1 MLQNGCNVGHPPGTV
16 TGSADVRGALRYAPG
31 MKANSRLNCVLASVA
46 ALAAGASLW
55 AAEAKPAAGAAK
67 ASTPAVQT
75 PAPAQ
80 AAAAAPAQPEAR
92 PPMNPEIA
100 ATIKKTLDSRFPG
113 TAVTDVQPS
122 PLPGLYE
129 VYVSGKIYYA
139 DATGDHVIVGGAI
152 IDTRTK
158 TDLTDARL
166 QELGTIDFKSLPF
179 DKAIKVVHGNGSRQL
194 AAFEDPDCPF
204 CQKLEQELATI
215 KDTTVYVFLFPID
228 TLHPQASKHAR
239 EIWCAP
245 DRATAWTGWLTQRK
259 PLAEATCQKD
269 PIGELTK
276 LGDKLNIDGTPTMFL
291 ANGHRV
297 GGAIPTDQLEK
308 LLVAA
313 SGPAAGT
320 GGGAAAAPPAA
331 KAPANR

>member
-1 MLQNGCNVGHPPGTV
+1 M
-16 TGSADVRGALRYAPG
+16 TGSADARPSLRYAPD
-31 MKANSRLNCVLASVA
+31 MKAKSRLIGVVAGLAV
-46 ALAAGASLW
+46 LAAGASLW
-55 AAEAKPAAGAAK
+55 AADAKPAAGTAKPEAAAQPSPA
-67 ASTPAVQT
+67 ASTT
-75 PAPAQ
+75 
-80 AAAAAPAQPEAR
+80 
-92 PPMNPEIA
+92 PMNPEIA

-113 TAVTDVQPS
+113 TTVTGVEPS

-129 VYVSGKIYYA
+129 VYVGGKIYYS
-139 DATGDHVIVGGAI
+139 DASADHVVVGGSI

-179 DKAIKVVHGNGSRQL
+179 DKAIKIVHGNGSRQL

-228 TLHPQASKHAR
+228 TLHPQASKHAH

-245 DRATAWTGWLTQRK
+245 DRAAAWTSWLTQRK
-259 PLAEATCQKD
+259 APPAASGSCQKD
-269 PIGELTK
+269 PTGELAK
-276 LGDKLNIDGTPTMFL
+276 LGDKLFIDGTPTMFL

-308 LLVAA
+308 LLVAS
-313 SGPAAGT
+313 SGPPSKSSAG
-320 GGGAAAAPPAA
+320 APTAPSR
-331 KAPANR
+331 APANR

>member
-1 MLQNGCNVGHPPGTV
+1 MW
-16 TGSADVRGALRYAPG
+16 
-31 MKANSRLNCVLASVA
+31 VLASVA
-46 ALAAGASLW
+46 ALAAAASFGAV
-55 AAEAKPAAGAAK
+55 ETKPAPGAAK
-67 ASTPAVQT
+67 A
-75 PAPAQ
+75 
-80 AAAAAPAQPEAR
+80 AAATVPPAASAQPEASTAR
-92 PPMNPEIA
+92 APMNPEIA

-113 TAVTDVQPS
+113 TAVSDVQQS

-129 VYVSGKIYYA
+129 VYVGGKIYYA
-139 DATGDHVIVGGAI
+139 DATGDHVIVGGSI

-204 CQKLEQELATI
+204 CQKLEQELATV

-228 TLHPQASKHAR
+228 TLHPQASKHAH

-245 DRATAWTGWLTQRK
+245 DRAAAWTSWLTQRK
-259 PLAEATCQKD
+259 PLPEATCQKD
-269 PIGELTK
+269 PIGELAK
-276 LGDKLNIDGTPTMFL
+276 VADKLNIDGTPTMFL

-297 GGAIPTDQLEK
+297 SGAIPTDQLEK

-313 SGPAAGT
+313 SGPPAGA
-320 GGGAAAAPPAA
+320 GAGAPAAPQPP
-331 KAPANR
+331 KASANR

>member
-1 MLQNGCNVGHPPGTV
+1 M
-16 TGSADVRGALRYAPG
+16 GSADVRGALRYAPG
-31 MKANSRLNCVLASVA
+31 MKANFRLMCVLASVA
-46 ALAAGASLW
+46 ALAAGTSLW
-55 AAEAKPAAGAAK
+55 AGQAKQAAGAAK
-67 ASTPAVQT
+67 AATAAVQPAAAT
-75 PAPAQ
+75 GSTAVQPAAAAGSTAVQPPAPAQ
-80 AAAAAPAQPEAR
+80 PAR

-113 TAVTDVQPS
+113 TTVSDVQPS
-122 PLPGLYE
+122 PLPDLYE
-129 VYVSGKIYYA
+129 VYVGGKIYYA
-139 DATGDHVIVGGAI
+139 DATGDHVIVGGSI

-228 TLHPQASKHAR
+228 SLHPQASKHAH

-245 DRATAWTGWLTQRK
+245 DRAAAWTNWLTQRK
-259 PLAEATCQKD
+259 ALPQATCQKD
-269 PIGELTK
+269 PIGELAK

-313 SGPAAGT
+313 SGPPAGT
-320 GGGAAAAPPAA
+320 GTGAAAPTG
-331 KAPANR
+331 KH

>member
-1 MLQNGCNVGHPPGTV
+1 MQQRTGRGTV
-16 TGSADVRGALRYAPG
+16 TGGADVGGALRYAPG
-31 MKANSRLNCVLASVA
+31 MKANSRLMCVLASVA
-46 ALAAGASLW
+46 ALAAGTSLW
-55 AAEAKPAAGAAK
+55 AAETKPAAGAAK
-67 ASTPAVQT
+67 AAAPVQ
-75 PAPAQ
+75 APAQ
-80 AAAAAPAQPEAR
+80 APAAAQPEAAR

-113 TAVTDVQPS
+113 TAVSDVQVS

-129 VYVSGKIYYA
+129 VYVGGKIYYA
-139 DATGDHVIVGGAI
+139 DATGDHVIVGGSI

-166 QELGTIDFKSLPF
+166 QEMGTIDFKSLPF

-228 TLHPQASKHAR
+228 TLHPQASKHAH

-259 PLAEATCQKD
+259 ALPEATCQKD

-313 SGPAAGT
+313 SGPPAGA
-320 GGGAAAAPPAA
+320 GAGAAAAPQPA